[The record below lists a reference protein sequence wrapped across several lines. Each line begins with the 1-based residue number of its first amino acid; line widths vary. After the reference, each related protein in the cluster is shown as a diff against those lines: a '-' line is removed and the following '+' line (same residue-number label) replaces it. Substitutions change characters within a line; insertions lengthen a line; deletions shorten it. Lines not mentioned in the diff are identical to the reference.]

1 MVHYDTIVVGMG
13 PAGVTAAAALARA
26 GRRVL
31 ALEAQSRI
39 GGRVHTV
46 PFGDGLI
53 ELGAEWIHG
62 NVNSPVFDLT
72 TQHNIT
78 TVPQSLI
85 MAPFRSDGSEVD
97 AELVNGLLDIA
108 LHIVDHPPDQPEPL
122 GTFITYKLREHIAE
136 HMPDLLKDEDFI
148 TEFLEFANLLT
159 NNYEASNDW
168 TDVTTISRYEELE
181 GPQLISWHKYGY
193 KTFFEIMLNTYKG
206 GPGLP
211 NLDIKLNTE
220 VKVIR
225 SPQHPTEKVIVEC
238 TDGSTYVADNVIVT
252 VSLGVL
258 KAKHTTLFSPP
269 LPQDKQTAI
278 EKISIGVMDKIILSF
293 DKIWW
298 PLHTSFFGF
307 IWKGEDK
314 RKLGKEDYWTTRIYG
329 ASRPMGSSN
338 SLTLW
343 TSGNVAKEVEV
354 MPEEIVKTKCV
365 ELLQKFIGDTMKIA
379 VPKPSAMIRSTWH
392 SNPYTRG
399 SYTYDNLLTPSYPAA
414 RAWLGAP
421 LPDRSGA
428 PRVLFAGEA
437 TSLRHFSTVHG
448 AAETGRR
455 EAARL
460 LPTTSKI

>member
-1 MVHYDTIVVGMG
+1 MVHYDTIVIGLG
-13 PAGVTAAAALARA
+13 AAGVTAATTLIRA

-46 PFGDGLI
+46 PFGNGLV

-62 NVNSPVFDLT
+62 NQKSRVFDLT

-85 MAPFRSDGSEVD
+85 MAPFRSDGSQVD
-97 AELVNGLLDIA
+97 AELVNELLDIA

-122 GTFITYKLREHIAE
+122 GTFITYKLREYIAE
-136 HMPDLLKDEDFI
+136 HKPDLLKDEDFI

-168 TDVTTISRYEELE
+168 TDVTTISRYEELD

-193 KTFFEIMLNTYKG
+193 KTFFEIMLNTYKD

-225 SPQHPTEKVIVEC
+225 APQRPTERVTVEC
-238 TDGSTYVADNVIVT
+238 GDGSSYVADNVIVT

-258 KAKHTTLFSPP
+258 KDKHTTLFSPP
-269 LPQDKQTAI
+269 LSKEKQTAI
-278 EKISIGVMDKIILSF
+278 DKISIGVMDKVILSF
-293 DKIWW
+293 DEIWW
-298 PLHTSFFGF
+298 PHHTSFFGF
-307 IWKGEDK
+307 IWKGDDK
-314 RKLGKEDYWTTRIYG
+314 RKLGKDDYWTTRIYG

-343 TSGNVAKEVEV
+343 TSGNVAKQVETL
-354 MPEEIVKTKCV
+354 PEETVKTKCV
-365 ELLQKFIGDTMKIA
+365 ELLQKFIGHDKIT
-379 VPKPSAMIRSTWH
+379 VPKPTAIIRSTWH

-399 SYTYDNLLTPSYPAA
+399 SYSYDNLLTPQYPEA
-414 RAWLGAP
+414 RAWLGTP
-421 LPDRSGA
+421 ILDSSGA

-437 TSLRHFSTVHG
+437 TNLNHFSTVHG
-448 AAETGRR
+448 ASETGYR
-455 EAARL
+455 EAMRL
-460 LPTTSKI
+460 LPHASKI

>member
-1 MVHYDTIVVGMG
+1 MVHYDTIVIGLG
-13 PAGVTAAAALARA
+13 AAGVTAATTLIRA

-46 PFGDGLI
+46 PFGNGLI

-62 NVNSPVFDLT
+62 NQKSRVFDLT

-97 AELVNGLLDIA
+97 AELVNELLDIA

-122 GTFITYKLREHIAE
+122 GTFITYKLREYIAE
-136 HMPDLLKDEDFI
+136 HKPDLLKDQDFI

-159 NNYEASNDW
+159 NNYEASDDW

-181 GPQLISWHKYGY
+181 GPQLNSWHRYGY
-193 KTFFEIMLNTYKG
+193 RTFFEIMLNTYKD

-225 SPQHPTEKVIVEC
+225 TPQHPTERVTVEC
-238 TDGSTYVADNVIVT
+238 SDGSSYEADNVIVT

-258 KAKHTTLFSPP
+258 KDKHTTLFSPP
-269 LPQDKQTAI
+269 LSKEKQTAI
-278 EKISIGVMDKIILSF
+278 EKISIGVMDKVILSF
-293 DKIWW
+293 DEIWW
-298 PLHTSFFGF
+298 PHHTSFFAF
-307 IWKGEDK
+307 IWKGDDK
-314 RKLGKEDYWTTRIYG
+314 RRVGKDDYWTTRIYG

-343 TSGNVAKEVEV
+343 TSGNVAKQVETL
-354 MPEEIVKTKCV
+354 PEEIVKTKCV
-365 ELLQKFIGDTMKIA
+365 ELLQKFIGDTLKIT
-379 VPKPSAMIRSTWH
+379 VPTPTGIIRSTWH

-399 SYTYDNLLTPSYPAA
+399 SYSYDNLLTPQYPEA
-414 RAWLGAP
+414 RAWLGTP
-421 LPDRSGA
+421 IPDSSGA

-437 TSLRHFSTVHG
+437 TNLNHFSTVHG
-448 AAETGRR
+448 ASETGYR
-455 EAARL
+455 EAMRL
-460 LPTTSKI
+460 LPHTSKI

>member
-1 MVHYDTIVVGMG
+1 MVHYDTIVIGLG
-13 PAGVTAAAALARA
+13 AAGVTAATTLIRA

-46 PFGDGLI
+46 PFGNGLI

-62 NVNSPVFDLT
+62 NQKSRVFDLT

-97 AELVNGLLDIA
+97 AELVNKLLDIA

-122 GTFITYKLREHIAE
+122 GTFITYKLREYIAE
-136 HMPDLLKDEDFI
+136 HKPDLLKDEDFI

-159 NNYEASNDW
+159 NNYEASDDW
-168 TDVTTISRYEELE
+168 TDVTTISRYEELD

-193 KTFFEIMLNTYKG
+193 KTFFEIMLNTYKD

-211 NLDIKLNTE
+211 NLDMKMNTE

-225 SPQHPTEKVIVEC
+225 TPQRPTERVTVEC
-238 TDGSTYVADNVIVT
+238 SDGGSYEADNVIVT

-258 KAKHTTLFSPP
+258 KTKHTTLFSPP
-269 LPQDKQTAI
+269 LSKEKQTAI
-278 EKISIGVMDKIILSF
+278 DKISIGVMDKIILSF
-293 DKIWW
+293 DEIWW
-298 PLHTSFFGF
+298 PHHTSFFGF
-307 IWKGEDK
+307 IWRGDDK
-314 RKLGKEDYWTTRIYG
+314 RKVGKDDYWTTRIYG

-343 TSGNVAKEVEV
+343 TSGNVAKEVETL
-354 MPEEIVKTKCV
+354 PEETVKTKCV
-365 ELLQKFIGDTMKIA
+365 ELLQKFIGDTIRIT
-379 VPKPSAMIRSTWH
+379 VPKPSAIIRSTWH
-392 SNPYTRG
+392 TNPYTRG
-399 SYTYDNLLTPSYPAA
+399 SYSYDNLLTPQYPEA
-414 RAWLGAP
+414 RAWLGTP
-421 LPDRSGA
+421 IPDSSGA

-437 TSLRHFSTVHG
+437 TNLNHFSTVHG
-448 AAETGRR
+448 ASETGYR
-455 EAARL
+455 EAMRL
-460 LPTTSKI
+460 LPHTSKI